1 MMPVTGGTKGKKKKK
16 KDEIWGEQTLLQL
29 QLNKNLQ
36 LSYGALMLIEQQ
48 KYKEKKNKTPTLQPP
63 TAFPRFCL

>member
-1 MMPVTGGTKGKKKKK
+1 MMPVTGGTKEKKKK

-36 LSYGALMLIEQQ
+36 LSYGALTLIEQQ
-48 KYKEKKNKTPTLQPP
+48 KYKEKKK
-63 TAFPRFCL
+63 